1 MRQPCWMFDV
11 FAQTKSGFYVFI
23 YIQTGHSIYIYY
35 LLYNY
40 LQLYTHSNHSNTQR
54 QRRKVRGG
62 GLNRTQKT
70 PLDKDQIFRSIW
82 CFYHG
87 WHESFYFDENEN
99 ISNESRPNR
108 KHRWNLRCD
117 KTNAPSKGPLHMEEF
132 SRGQIIKLMTEDWK
146 GGSQRGG

>member
-1 MRQPCWMFDV
+1 MLNVWCLCTDKIWVLYIYLYTNWSQ
-11 FAQTKSGFYVFI
+11 YI
-23 YIQTGHSIYIYY
+23 YIICYIIIYSYIHIQTT
-35 LLYNY
+35 
-40 LQLYTHSNHSNTQR
+40 QTHR
-54 QRRKVRGG
+54 DKGEKWGG